1 MVRNAGIRGMACGN
15 RSGVECW
22 GIRGMAC
29 GNRSGVE
36 CWDKGN
42 GVAGNMMSINNI
54 SILVV
59 GVLGTTRMLMLVIFK
74 RLGAT
79 GWSLCPRTKPGLWPT
94 P

>member
-1 MVRNAGIRGMACGN
+1 MREQEVVWNAGM
-15 RSGVECW
+15 
-22 GIRGMAC
+22 
-29 GNRSGVE
+29 
-36 CWDKGN
+36 DKGN

-59 GVLGTTRMLMLVIFK
+59 GILGTTRMLMLVIAK
-74 RLGAT
+74 GLGAT

>member
-1 MVRNAGIRGMACGN
+1 MARGN

-42 GVAGNMMSINNI
+42 DVREQEWCGM
-54 SILVV
+54 
-59 GVLGTTRMLMLVIFK
+59 LGWIRGMAWQVI
-74 RLGAT
+74 
-79 GWSLCPRTKPGLWPT
+79 
-94 P
+94 

>member
-1 MVRNAGIRGMACGN
+1 MLGDKGNGVREQEVVWNAGM
-15 RSGVECW
+15 
-22 GIRGMAC
+22 
-29 GNRSGVE
+29 
-36 CWDKGN
+36 DKGN

-59 GVLGTTRMLMLVIFK
+59 GILGTTRMLMLVIFK

>member
-1 MVRNAGIRGMACGN
+1 MSGVWRAGTGAVWNAGM
-15 RSGVECW
+15 
-22 GIRGMAC
+22 
-29 GNRSGVE
+29 
-36 CWDKGN
+36 DKGN

-79 GWSLCPRTKPGLWPT
+79 GWNLCARGLSRVFGPLRS
-94 P
+94 

>member
-1 MVRNAGIRGMACGN
+1 MLGIREWRAGIGAVWNAGVKGN
-15 RSGVECW
+15 GVREQEVVW
-22 GIRGMAC
+22 NAG
-29 GNRSGVE
+29 
-36 CWDKGN
+36 DKGN

-59 GVLGTTRMLMLVIFK
+59 GILGTTRMLMLVIAK
-74 RLGAT
+74 GLGAT